1 MWCFI
6 NIHFNQNVNSAE
18 KSTTKVRGTS
28 LLLCYYC
35 VTTCCLYIKC
45 IKVSYIKNEKSRISI
60 FRSSFV
66 VVVVVGFTKISIYFP
81 LSLDNRG
88 AVETDSS
95 VWKQKLKLWQVHEN
109 IIWWLITVTVA
120 FSHWLFKSGWTC
132 IVSLWRI
139 LHQTSIILERKLNS
153 RKD

>member
-1 MWCFI
+1 MLGIKNYCNLRFLVFCAFYVVFHLHY

-28 LLLCYYC
+28 LLLCYY
-35 VTTCCLYIKC
+35 LLLIYKC

-66 VVVVVGFTKISIYFP
+66 VVVVVGFTKISIYYP
-81 LSLDNRG
+81 LSFDNRG

-95 VWKQKLKLWQVHEN
+95 V
-109 IIWWLITVTVA
+109 
-120 FSHWLFKSGWTC
+120 
-132 IVSLWRI
+132 
-139 LHQTSIILERKLNS
+139 
-153 RKD
+153 